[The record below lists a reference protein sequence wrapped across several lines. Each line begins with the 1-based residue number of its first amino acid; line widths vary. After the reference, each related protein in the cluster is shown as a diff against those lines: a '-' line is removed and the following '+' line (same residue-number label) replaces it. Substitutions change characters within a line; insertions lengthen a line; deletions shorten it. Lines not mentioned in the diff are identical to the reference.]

1 MKIAIVIEGK
11 TEQAFMPA
19 LREFIKGRGAPTTAQ
34 VRSYPSDGRIAKGQA
49 LKRLVDG
56 LLRARADYVIA
67 LTDVHTGSPD
77 FADAA
82 DAKRKMREW
91 VGTSE
96 RFFPHAAQYEFEAW
110 LLPYW
115 PDVQRLA
122 KHNRGVP
129 GRTPELVNHN
139 KPPSVWLT
147 EIFEAG
153 KSGRSYSK
161 VRDAGRILRDNDLTV
176 AANACPELKAFLN
189 TILQLCGGV
198 RLE

>member
-1 MKIAIVIEGK
+1 MKIAILIEGK
-11 TEQAFMPA
+11 TEKAFMPA
-19 LREFIKGRGAPTTAQ
+19 LREFIKGRGAPTTTQ
-34 VRSYPSDGRIAKGQA
+34 VRSYPSDGRIPKRGA
-49 LKRLVDG
+49 LKQMVERL
-56 LLRARADYVIA
+56 LCTRADAVVA
-67 LTDVHTGSPD
+67 LTDVYTGSRD
-77 FADAA
+77 FEDAA
-82 DAKRKMREW
+82 DAKRKMRSW
-91 VGTSE
+91 VGHDDQ
-96 RFFPHAAQYEFEAW
+96 FFPHAAQYEFEAW

-122 KHNRGVP
+122 KHNRGIP

-176 AANACPELKAFLN
+176 AANACPELKRSSTPSCNSAAA
-189 TILQLCGGV
+189 CA
-198 RLE
+198 